1 MSLSNSSNKLPQ
13 IKDALNLPGS
23 FPTTTTT
30 YIVIIMTH
38 TTTKQ
43 ASIGDTGATAIATKS
58 RNAPMLNNRT
68 TYFTGTEQQRYM
80 REQLVQVK

>member
-1 MSLSNSSNKLPQ
+1 
-13 IKDALNLPGS
+13 
-23 FPTTTTT
+23 
-30 YIVIIMTH
+30 MTH

-80 REQLVQVK
+80 REQLVQVLVKTIKTMTVVWINLHIVPA